1 MRHNALA
8 GRLRGRRAATA
19 RPLLGQDAALDHAAI
34 STRNLV
40 AWSKM
45 NTNPNLNP
53 NPIDRILVRRHTRAL
68 AALLIATALV
78 VAGAP
83 AAVAVGTIQIF
94 ISMPDGGTLT
104 LDVDLSDT
112 IDNVKQKIQ
121 DKVAIAPDQ
130 MQLVFAGKLLEEGR
144 TLADYNIQ
152 RESTLQLVPRVV
164 LAFSTQTLPSFVL
177 NTLYAAAVL
186 AAGGFGT
193 PTYTVTAGALP
204 VGIAL
209 DPVTGALTGT
219 PSADGPWSFTITANA
234 GGVTATQEFSGVI
247 APQLAATGANL
258 GGFVGLGGLLMLLG
272 TVLIDQR
279 RRALSPR

>member
-1 MRHNALA
+1 MRS
-8 GRLRGRRAATA
+8 RVDYAASM
-19 RPLLGQDAALDHAAI
+19 RPPRGQDAALDHAAI
-34 STRNLV
+34 GTRNPV

-45 NTNPNLNP
+45 GMNP
-53 NPIDRILVRRHTRAL
+53 NPIDRILVRRPTRAL

-83 AAVAVGTIQIF
+83 AAVAVGTMQIF
-94 ISMPDGGTLT
+94 ISMPDGDTLT

-121 DKVAIAPDQ
+121 DQVAIAPDQ
-130 MQLVFAGKLLEEGR
+130 MQLVFAGRSLEEGR
-144 TLADYNIQ
+144 TLSDYNVQ
-152 RESTLQLVPRVV
+152 PESTLQLVPRVV

-193 PTYTVTAGALP
+193 PTYTVTTGALP

-209 DPVTGALTGT
+209 DPATGALTGT

-234 GGVTATQEFSGVI
+234 GGVTATQDFSGVI
-247 APQLAATGANL
+247 APQLAATGADL

-272 TVLIDQR
+272 AVLIDQR

>member
-1 MRHNALA
+1 MRPP
-8 GRLRGRRAATA
+8 RGHRAASM
-19 RPLLGQDAALDHAAI
+19 RPPLGQDAALDHAAI

-45 NTNPNLNP
+45 NTNP

-83 AAVAVGTIQIF
+83 AAVAAGTMQIF
-94 ISMPDGGTLT
+94 ISTPDGGTLT

-130 MQLVFAGKLLEEGR
+130 MQLVFAGKLLDGGR

-193 PTYTVTAGALP
+193 PTYTVTTGALP

-209 DPVTGALTGT
+209 DPATGALTGT

-247 APQLAATGANL
+247 APQLAATGADL
-258 GGFVGLGGLLMLLG
+258 GGFVGLGGLLMLLMLLG